1 MTVAQLIKELQKWP
15 LDMPVATMYDINP
28 ENISD
33 PHWIKLKQCT
43 WVDDNWPYNKPDFE
57 YLNLE

>member
-15 LDMPVATMYDINP
+15 PDMPVATMQDINP
-28 ENISD
+28 EDIPD

-43 WVDDNWPYNKPDFE
+43 WVDGNWPYDKPDFE
-57 YLNLE
+57 YLDLE